1 MKTFILAGLKLVF
14 ENHLELSQDYDE
26 EQASRITR
34 HADGSARKQ
43 VAWSGKIKT
52 VLTGSGWIPPGFELL
67 DYDSSMEMS
76 CIAVKGVTSASNIIT
91 IPAARRADAGFEPYA
106 IAHVD
111 GARVDTDINSLVA
124 NVATVE
130 DVNGATHYTVFY
142 YPKITVFASLP
153 QQRHDVIND
162 RYTWTLEAREA

>member
-43 VAWSGKIKT
+43 VAWSDKIKT
-52 VLTGSGWIPPGFELL
+52 VLTGSGWIPPGLEML
-67 DYDSSMEMS
+67 DYGSTMEMA
-76 CIAVKGVTSASNIIT
+76 CISAKGVTSASNIIT
-91 IPAARRADAGFEPYA
+91 IPAARRADTGFEPYA

-111 GARVDTDINSLVA
+111 GARIDTDINSLVA

-130 DVNGATHYTVFY
+130 DVNGASHYTVFY

-153 QQRHDVIND
+153 KQRHDVIAD